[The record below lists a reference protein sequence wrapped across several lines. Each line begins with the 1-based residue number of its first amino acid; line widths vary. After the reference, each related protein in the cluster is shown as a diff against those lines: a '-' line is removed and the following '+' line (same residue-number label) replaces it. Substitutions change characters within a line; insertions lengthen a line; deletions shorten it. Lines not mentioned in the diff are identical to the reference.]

1 MKSITKVQKKGH
13 TKVIHISKAS
23 LIVSTHFSWDQ
34 KKRKRRLLQW
44 GKVRMS
50 KNFVDTFLVLFILN
64 ILLITFGRTKTL
76 RKEILT
82 ARPVFDV
89 FPTGTW
95 HKSHRDIR
103 IFDTFRL
110 EQILINNWDKYWILF
125 AIKFNFDWDSKNQC
139 LRQISFTIL
148 TGTQKEID
156 HECHLDRIFWIFPII
171 YLFWDHKRV
180 KCQGVL

>member
-1 MKSITKVQKKGH
+1 
-13 TKVIHISKAS
+13 
-23 LIVSTHFSWDQ
+23 
-34 KKRKRRLLQW
+34 
-44 GKVRMS
+44 MS

-64 ILLITFGRTKTL
+64 ILLITFGRTETV

-110 EQILINNWDKYWILF
+110 EQILIN
-125 AIKFNFDWDSKNQC
+125 SC
-139 LRQISFTIL
+139 LLGQINRQMKLTETNIGYYLQLNSIL
-148 TGTQKEID
+148 TET
-156 HECHLDRIFWIFPII
+156 
-171 YLFWDHKRV
+171 V
-180 KCQGVL
+180 KTNA